1 MKDKIKILLIAITVL
16 ATNVTSAQDKK
27 FISLKEA
34 VNLSIKSS
42 KQLRVSAA
50 KIEEANAALKESEQR
65 KLPDVAASA
74 SYLRLSSA
82 NVDLKKQ
89 NNNSG
94 GTGNGGETPSISQAA
109 YGILNASLPIYAGGR
124 IRYGIESSRYLA
136 QAAKL
141 DAENDKEDVIENTVE
156 AYINLFKA
164 KTAVDLVNENLAQAE
179 QRVKDLSN
187 LEKNGLL
194 PRNDLLK
201 AELQVSNTEL
211 SLLDAQN
218 NWELANLNMNL
229 MLGLPEKT
237 ILEPDSSLLQQNFSV
252 KALDDY
258 LQSAHSNRKDIAA
271 LDLRKQA
278 AQTGVKATKAE
289 YYPSVQ
295 LTGGYIAAD
304 IPKLVTITNA
314 VNVGV
319 GVSYNIGSLWKTK
332 AKMQGAEARAKQL
345 MASQELLDDHIRLQV
360 NKTYLTWLSSQKK
373 IEVYTKAIEQANENY
388 RIVKN
393 KFNNSLATTTE
404 LLEADV
410 AQLQANLNYIFA
422 KADAVVVYNQLLQAA
437 GQAEQIIK

>member
-1 MKDKIKILLIAITVL
+1 MKDKIKILLIVITVL
-16 ATNVTSAQDKK
+16 ATSAVNAQDKRS
-27 FISLKEA
+27 ISLKEA

-141 DAENDKEDVIENTVE
+141 DAENDKEDLIENTIE

-164 KTAVDLVNENLAQAE
+164 KTAVDLVNENLAQAQ

-314 VNVGV
+314 VNAGV
-319 GVSYNIGSLWKTK
+319 GISYNIGSIWKTK
-332 AKMQGAEARAKQL
+332 AKVQGAEARAKQL
-345 MASQELLDDHIRLQV
+345 MATEELLDDHIRLQV
-360 NKTYLTWLSSQKK
+360 NKTYLAWLSNQKK
-373 IEVYTKAIEQANENY
+373 IEVYAKAIEQANENY

-404 LLEADV
+404 VLDADV
-410 AQLQANLNYIFA
+410 AQLQAKLNYVFA